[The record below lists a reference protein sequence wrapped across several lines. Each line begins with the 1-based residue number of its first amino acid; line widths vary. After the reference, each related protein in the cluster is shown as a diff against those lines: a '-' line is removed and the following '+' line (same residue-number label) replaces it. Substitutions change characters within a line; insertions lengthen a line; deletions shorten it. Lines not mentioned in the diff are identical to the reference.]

1 MTISRDGQHDAAGA
15 TPLTNEDIDGLIPTF
30 VATRADLNLA
40 EQANIETATLW
51 AFGRRRV
58 ASTDRLLTIAYAD
71 RVHQRMF
78 ADAWKWAGQHRT
90 RMTNIGVEPHQITT
104 QMKLLFDDARYWHDH
119 STYEPAERAVR
130 LHHRLVS
137 IHPYR
142 NGNGRHAR
150 FMADLYL
157 HLNRLPRLTWGTG
170 QNIEID
176 GTARRSYIN
185 ALQAADRGDIEAL
198 LDFARR

>member
-1 MTISRDGQHDAAGA
+1 MTTRLPGDDAAGA

-78 ADAWKWAGQHRT
+78 ADAWNA
-90 RMTNIGVEPHQITT
+90 
-104 QMKLLFDDARYWHDH
+104 Y
-119 STYEPAERAVR
+119 VR
-130 LHHRLVS
+130 SSRRDRVRS
-137 IHPYR
+137 
-142 NGNGRHAR
+142 G
-150 FMADLYL
+150 
-157 HLNRLPRLTWGTG
+157 
-170 QNIEID
+170 
-176 GTARRSYIN
+176 ARR
-185 ALQAADRGDIEAL
+185 
-198 LDFARR
+198 